1 MKTNKNKMKI
11 SKEQILLLNKKIS
24 RDIEIEN
31 HMNISHNRIHK
42 SVKSYNRQKSKKVEL
57 S

>member
-1 MKTNKNKMKI
+1 MKNKSNIMKI
-11 SKEQILLLNKKIS
+11 TKEQILSFNKKIS

-31 HMNISHNRIHK
+31 NMNVSHNRIHK
-42 SVKSYNRQKSKKVEL
+42 SSKSYNRQKSKKVEL